1 MWSLS
6 KMHQAGELIAAIAVV
21 ISLIFVGLQI
31 KDNTIATEAAT
42 YQDTVAYDIEI
53 LLNMASTPEMAR
65 VFFTFRDDPE
75 SLSEDEFL
83 QGQTLLNATV
93 RHLENLYL
101 QHEAGM
107 LSDEAWATREPLI
120 RTFVLSPG
128 FDSLMSGSTRQA
140 YGGPFIDYAERIRNQ
155 SKGGAGN

>member
-53 LLNMASTPEMAR
+53 LLNMGSTPEMAR
-65 VFFTFRDDPE
+65 VFFTF
-75 SLSEDEFL
+75 SEDPDSLNEDEYL
-83 QGQTLLNATV
+83 QGRTLLSATV

-107 LSDEAWATREPLI
+107 LSDEAWATREALI
-120 RTFVLSPG
+120 RNIVLSPG
-128 FDSLMSGSTRQA
+128 FDRLMSSSTGQN
-140 YGGPFIDYAERIRNQ
+140 YGGPFIDYAERIRNE

>member
-53 LLNMASTPEMAR
+53 LLNMGSTPEMAR
-65 VFFTFRDDPE
+65 VFFTFRDD
-75 SLSEDEFL
+75 
-83 QGQTLLNATV
+83 LL
-93 RHLENLYL
+93 RHLLFSGYFDPLFWYNLGI
-101 QHEAGM
+101 E
-107 LSDEAWATREPLI
+107 S
-120 RTFVLSPG
+120 
-128 FDSLMSGSTRQA
+128 
-140 YGGPFIDYAERIRNQ
+140 
-155 SKGGAGN
+155 